1 MKRKIIA
8 IGIIVMFLGTAII
21 QVGAEENNKIKMNE
35 NQFQEESDKNLVFMA
50 AIAEINLHYV
60 NITIKGLKILDLGNY
75 EIYLGAIITGIANGS
90 QYGKTQVKFP
100 FPIPG
105 LDRRYTWKEGEHFII
120 KCAFL
125 RIIYE
130 NHPEYGLWYLG
141 MGNFVRA
148 YA

>member
-21 QVGAEENNKIKMNE
+21 QVGAEENNKIQMNKT
-35 NQFQEESDKNLVFMA
+35 QFQTESEKNLVFMA
-50 AIAEINLHYV
+50 AIAEINLHVV
-60 NITIKGLKILDLGNY
+60 NITIKGLKILELGNHK
-75 EIYLGAIITGIANGS
+75 IYIGATITAIANAS
-90 QYGKTQVKFP
+90 QYGKSLVKFP

-105 LDRRYTWKEGEHFII
+105 LERAYTWDAGEQIII